1 MKKIYIAGCGG
12 MLGDAFYKQFKDYT
26 LKCTDKDVNEKWLSF
41 LDFRNFE
48 AYKKDVTDFNPDYL
62 FHLGAYTD
70 LEFCEKNVD
79 DTYETNAF
87 SVEHAVCIAN
97 ELNIPLLYISSSGVF
112 DGTKKAYNDWD
123 QPNPLTI
130 YGRSKYM
137 GEKFVM
143 ENAKRFLTCR
153 AGWMMGG
160 GWKDKKFVRK
170 IRDKILSGDKELFV
184 VNNKYGT
191 PTYTHDFAE
200 TVKILIEKE
209 WWGIYNCAN
218 EGETNRLEIAKEIKK
233 ILGSN
238 VIITEVEDMKEYS
251 SVRPASEC
259 LINDKLRLKGIVM
272 RNWKDAL
279 KEYLG

>member
-1 MKKIYIAGCGG
+1 
-12 MLGDAFYKQFKDYT
+12 
-26 LKCTDKDVNEKWLSF
+26 
-41 LDFRNFE
+41 
-48 AYKKDVTDFNPDYL
+48 
-62 FHLGAYTD
+62 
-70 LEFCEKNVD
+70 
-79 DTYETNAF
+79 
-87 SVEHAVCIAN
+87 
-97 ELNIPLLYISSSGVF
+97 
-112 DGTKKAYNDWD
+112 
-123 QPNPLTI
+123 
-130 YGRSKYM
+130 M